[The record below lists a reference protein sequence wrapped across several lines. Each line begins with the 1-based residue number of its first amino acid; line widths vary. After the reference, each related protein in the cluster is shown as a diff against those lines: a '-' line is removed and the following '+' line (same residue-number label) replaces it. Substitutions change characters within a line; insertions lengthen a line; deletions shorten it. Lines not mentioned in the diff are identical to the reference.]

1 MLPVLPDSGTYS
13 TASLNLTGSHGRI
26 GWTAADLGLPWRAA
40 AHGADRARDDDLF
53 TRLGPDGIRS
63 LAAYSLGSTHVVLK
77 QYPTSKYPTASCSR
91 NGYLRSE
98 SVTAALHR
106 Q

>member
-13 TASLNLTGSHGRI
+13 TASLDLTGSHWSHGQLRI
-26 GWTAADLGLPWRAA
+26 WDYRGARPRTELTAHATTISSLDWDP
-40 AHGADRARDDDLF
+40 
-53 TRLGPDGIRS
+53 TVGIRS